1 MRGGGQRAPATAV
14 LAGDREHIKRSG
26 RTLQYW
32 LVFTDLL
39 WRTGA
44 RRHQPT
50 ASRIAGIAGIAFLPH
65 RCTLPRD

>member
-1 MRGGGQRAPATAV
+1 MRGGGQRTPATAV

-44 RRHQPT
+44 RRLQPT
-50 ASRIAGIAGIAFLPH
+50 AAKVAELAGIAFLPNGY
-65 RCTLPRD
+65 TLPRD